1 MVAKKSTWIGGAAL
15 VGVVAI
21 GGTWLLGVS
30 PVLDETTLIQDQ
42 KVAADG
48 ENFALEAKV
57 ARLKTASENL
67 PALKAELAALQVGI
81 PSSEQVDVFLEQ
93 IDAYQMAREIPVVKV
108 ELSSPVQMVDN
119 AAVAA
124 DAAAAAEVAT
134 TDGST
139 DTSAADST
147 GTATTDTSA
156 TAVSTADGFVSV
168 PVTMTLV
175 GNFVNSL
182 SFLSDL
188 QQLGG
193 RLFLVT
199 EVVGTGQPEAEA
211 SGGRPAT
218 AEGDVEMQIKGNLYV
233 LSDPTAAAA
242 DESSDAG
249 TDATLPSLDPGKAA
263 VGSGTGG

>member
-1 MVAKKSTWIGGAAL
+1 MAAKKSTWIGGAAL
-15 VGVVAI
+15 VGVVAL

-48 ENFALEAKV
+48 ENIALEAKV

-81 PSSEQVDVFLEQ
+81 PSTEQVDAFLEQ
-93 IDAYQMAREIPVVKV
+93 IDGYQTAREIPVVKV
-108 ELSSPVQMVDN
+108 EFSSPVQMVDD
-119 AAVAA
+119 AAV
-124 DAAAAAEVAT
+124 AAAAAEAAT

-139 DTSAADST
+139 DTSTTTTDS
-147 GTATTDTSA
+147 GTATTDAGTTAASA
-156 TAVSTADGFVSV
+156 TDGFVAV
-168 PVTMTLV
+168 PVTITLV
-175 GNFVNSL
+175 GSFVSSL
-182 SFLSDL
+182 AFVSDL

-233 LSDPTAAAA
+233 LSDLTAAAT
-242 DESSDAG
+242 DESSEAS
-249 TDATLPSLDPGKAA
+249 TETTLPSLDPGKTV
-263 VGSGTGG
+263 VGSGTGS